1 MSELLYSVTIKELP
15 ADERPRER
23 LEQYGPDPLSTAELV
38 AILLNSG
45 YRNVS
50 ALQLALHLLQKYSG
64 LVGLARAE
72 LDALKA
78 EKGVGLAKAA
88 RLAAAI
94 ELGRRLASS
103 GIQDRPL
110 VTSPEQAAD
119 VVMQRY
125 GDREREHFGLLA
137 LDTKNR
143 VIKEVVVSIGTLNGS
158 MAHPREIF
166 RPAIL
171 ANAAA
176 VILFHNHP
184 SGDPTPSQNDI
195 SVTRRLMEAG
205 RMMGV
210 EVLDHVVV
218 ARNRFVSIKRQ
229 KLV

>member
-1 MSELLYSVTIKELP
+1 MNRVEYHVTIKELP

-23 LEQYGPDPLSTAELV
+23 LEHYGVGALSTAELV

-50 ALQLALHLLQKYSG
+50 ALQLAQYLLQSNGG
-64 LVGLARAE
+64 LVGLAKAE
-72 LDALKA
+72 LDALRS

-88 RLAAAI
+88 RLIAAF
-94 ELGRRLASS
+94 ELGRRLASADAA
-103 GIQDRPL
+103 DRAL
-110 VTSPEQAAD
+110 VTSPEQAAA
-119 VVMQRY
+119 VIVPKY

-143 VIKEVVVSIGTLNGS
+143 VIKEVVVSVGTLDGS
-158 MAHPREIF
+158 IAHPREIF

-184 SGDPTPSQNDI
+184 SGDPTPSETDVQ
-195 SVTRRLMEAG
+195 VTKRLADAG

-210 EVLDHVVV
+210 EILDHIVV
-218 ARNRFVSIKRQ
+218 ARNRFISLKRQ
-229 KLV
+229 KLI